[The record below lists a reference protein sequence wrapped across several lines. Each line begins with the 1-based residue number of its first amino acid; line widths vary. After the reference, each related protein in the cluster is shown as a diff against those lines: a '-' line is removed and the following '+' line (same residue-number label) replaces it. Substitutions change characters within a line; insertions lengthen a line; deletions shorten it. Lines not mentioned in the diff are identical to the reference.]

1 MLSTGVDADID
12 QATKTAHSMVAF
24 YGMSP
29 AVGPVAIGEKQGE
42 VFIGRDLAH
51 MANVAAATL
60 ELVDS
65 EVRRIVREADATAR
79 RVIELNGDILQQ
91 LANAL
96 LRAETLSGPAL
107 DVILAG
113 IRPWPEPLVV
123 ERNRSLSIQLHAVEV
138 GEDTGELWPFQDQ

>member
-1 MLSTGVDADID
+1 
-12 QATKTAHSMVAF
+12 
-24 YGMSP
+24 MSP
-29 AVGPVAIGEKQGE
+29 EVGPVAIGEKRGE

-65 EVRRIVREADATAR
+65 EVRRLVRDADATAR
-79 RVIELNGDILQQ
+79 RVIQANADILQQ

-96 LRAETLSGPAL
+96 LQAETLSGPAL

-113 IRPWPEPLVV
+113 VAEWPEPLVV
-123 ERNRSLSIQLHAVEV
+123 EKNKSLAITLQSVEV
-138 GEDTGELWPFQDQ
+138 GEDTRELWP